1 MKYKVEQN
9 SHIGAGVFLIE
20 LIGTILYLNGL
31 MLLLDIKIHAAI
43 HLVISIAVAIGVVKV
58 FLSSVIGRKIII
70 VCYSIMWARLFGKI
84 IGYFTNNDIIWIILI
99 GAVTFFISIR
109 VHLSMINDNGGDY
122 TITKID
128 D

>member
-43 HLVISIAVAIGVVKV
+43 HLVISIAVAIGIVKV